1 MARKKTSLPTTNQIK
16 EFAKANNDIDL
27 AFAYGSIEELYK
39 YMEDKLSSETTE
51 YLPWV
56 SDEAKAKAPMRNTVI
71 SRVKANS
78 KRYTQLQNWLKDEKD
93 DTYKAFYKRES
104 VILRKYILT
113 LIGEMITNKPI
124 TEDEAATIA
133 DDNSEE

>member
-1 MARKKTSLPTTNQIK
+1 MARKKTSLPTTSQIK
-16 EFAKANNDIDL
+16 EFAKVNNDIDL

-39 YMEDKLSSETTE
+39 YMENKLSSETTE